1 MKPCP
6 ECNAPLYDHPDFT
19 QWCPAC
25 DWNLQPDAEQNSAQN
40 IFELYY
46 LKLSERLGLE
56 LFQALKTQNLANTMH
71 LKKLSTGVKLFSIG
85 VIIAYL
91 SLIFTGIY
99 LLWHFRGQVVGSLF
113 GLMFLGFAFLATPK
127 RQAPPYAGQTV
138 LDANTLPA
146 FFSLLKLCANVLN
159 TPQPDGVIFTP
170 EFNASVTVYQ
180 KKRYLSI
187 GLPLWNVLNSEE
199 KLALLGHEIG
209 HLAHNDPMQQR
220 LPEFAMNVL
229 FQTGDALCPHSL
241 APHYEGK
248 LFYEDRIALNFTEI
262 LLIPFN
268 WLLALIAHGFWGLGH
283 LLLRW
288 LWADSQRAEYR
299 TDLNS
304 LRLASLRACLTGF
317 EKFSL
322 EPEIYAV
329 ARQRIRKK
337 QTENPGSLFEE
348 TLTHWQKMPFSEH
361 ERRRRILEKEK
372 HRVDSTHPTTA
383 LRMEMLKFQAEY
395 IQRHDLPEINWKAIE
410 NELEPHLAQQ
420 ALALLEAER
429 SALYR

>member
-1 MKPCP
+1 MNPCP
-6 ECNAPLYDHPDFT
+6 ECKAPLYDHPDYT

-25 DWNLQPDAEQNSAQN
+25 DWNLQPDAEQNQAQN
-40 IFELYY
+40 IFEYYY
-46 LKLSERLGLE
+46 LKLSEKLGLE
-56 LFQALKTQNLANTMH
+56 LFQVLKTQNLANITH
-71 LKKLSTGVKLFSIG
+71 LGKLSTGVRLFSIG
-85 VIIAYL
+85 VIFVYL
-91 SLIFTGIY
+91 SLILTG
-99 LLWHFRGQVVGSLF
+99 LFCLWLFRGQVVGSLI

-127 RQAPPYAGQTV
+127 RQPPPYAGQTV
-138 LDANTLPA
+138 LDATNLPM
-146 FFSLLKLCANVLN
+146 FYSLLQLCATALN

-170 EFNASVTVYQ
+170 EFNASVSIYQ
-180 KKRYLSI
+180 KKRYLFI
-187 GLPLWNVLNSEE
+187 GLPLWSVLNTEE

-220 LPEFAMNVL
+220 LPDFAMNIL
-229 FQTGDALCPHSL
+229 FRTGDAICPDNL
-241 APHYEGK
+241 APHYEGN
-248 LFYEDRIALNFTEI
+248 LFYEDKMIQSFAEI

-304 LRLASLRACLTGF
+304 LRLASLSACLTGF
-317 EKFSL
+317 EKFTL
-322 EPEIYAV
+322 EPEIHEI

-337 QTENPGSLFEE
+337 QTEKPGSLFEE
-348 TLTHWQKMPFSEH
+348 TLTHWQNMPSSEH

-383 LRMEMLKFQAEY
+383 FRMEMLKFQAEY
-395 IQRHDLPEINWKAIE
+395 IQRQELPLIN
-410 NELEPHLAQQ
+410 
-420 ALALLEAER
+420 
-429 SALYR
+429 